1 MKRRKQK
8 QCKAAV
14 ASFLFSA
21 PTNCPLLLQDW
32 LRQIAVDVLRLAAA
46 AVGIGQLDSIKN
58 SLEVFAHVAPVV
70 NDLCL
75 PQNFLLSFSQQFLL
89 WHERLHRS
97 GHLRLPGS
105 RQIRGNRRGRNG
117 GSVGSR
123 ARGRWAPRRWL
134 GAADGDDS
142 SGRRRRRSRRCQRSR
157 HVARRHRRQGRQ
169 APLAITLGNASDVRS
184 HGGVPRAFCV
194 GGSNCSR

>member
-70 NDLCL
+70 NDLV
-75 PQNFLLSFSQQFLL
+75 FLKISCCRFLNNSFFGMSDCT
-89 WHERLHRS
+89 
-97 GHLRLPGS
+97 G
-105 RQIRGNRRGRNG
+105 
-117 GSVGSR
+117 
-123 ARGRWAPRRWL
+123 L
-134 GAADGDDS
+134 GICACPEAAKF
-142 SGRRRRRSRRCQRSR
+142 
-157 HVARRHRRQGRQ
+157 VEIA
-169 APLAITLGNASDVRS
+169 AAATA
-184 HGGVPRAFCV
+184 AA
-194 GGSNCSR
+194 